1 MKTVQVSGLT
11 IQQGVMPTANVK
23 LSSSSNILGDKAA
36 QNTLS
41 VTFEPVTTMDPSGK
55 GKI

>member
-23 LSSSSNILGDKAA
+23 LSSSSDILGDKAA